1 MLHWMKLGVHMA
13 KVGEGSAPSRT
24 LGRGL
29 ALLEGVARTPKGAA
43 VTELAAAAGI
53 DKGTASRLLSTLR
66 QLGYVRQNPRDRR
79 YLLAGKVLM
88 LARGFDQQLNLVEIA
103 RPVLRRLQE
112 ETSQT
117 IYLAVREGDHVVY
130 VDQYDPNTDIR
141 LALAIGRSLPLHVT
155 AMGRAILAA
164 LPREDCERLLE
175 SLLAAT
181 DAASFPVDITH
192 ARDEINHAR
201 DAGWATVDRY
211 DDVTRIGA
219 AIVDAGGEPVGAVSV
234 AGPSFQMLSHID
246 RFSAQCTSA
255 AREISLL
262 LSK

>member
-1 MLHWMKLGVHMA
+1 MA
-13 KVGEGSAPSRT
+13 KEKEGSAPSRT

-29 ALLEGVARTPKGAA
+29 ALLEGVARKPNGAA
-43 VTELAAAAGI
+43 VTDLAAATGL
-53 DKGTASRLLSTLR
+53 DKGTTSRLLGALR

-88 LARGFDQQLNLVEIA
+88 LARGFDQQLNLVETA
-103 RPVLRRLQE
+103 RPVLRQLQV
-112 ETSQT
+112 ETAQT

-141 LALAIGRSLPLHVT
+141 LARAIGRSLPLHVT

-164 LPREDCERLLE
+164 LPQEECEKVLR

-181 DAASFPVDITH
+181 DAATFPVDITH

-201 DAGWATVDRY
+201 NAGWATVDRY
-211 DDVTRIGA
+211 DEVTRIGA
-219 AIVDAGGEPVGAVSV
+219 AIVDASGEPVGAMSV

-246 RFSAQCTSA
+246 KFSTQCTSA

>member
-1 MLHWMKLGVHMA
+1 MA
-13 KVGEGSAPSRT
+13 KESGGSAPSRT

-29 ALLEGVARTPKGAA
+29 ALLEGVARKPNGAA
-43 VTELAAAAGI
+43 VTDLAAATGL
-53 DKGTASRLLSTLR
+53 DKGTTSRLLGTLR

-103 RPVLRRLQE
+103 HPVLRRLQE

-117 IYLAVREGDHVVY
+117 IYLAVREGDQVVY
-130 VDQYDPNTDIR
+130 VDQHNPQTDIR
-141 LALAIGRSLPLHVT
+141 LAHAVGRSLPLHVT

-164 LPREDCERLLE
+164 LPEDECERVLT

-201 DAGWATVDRY
+201 AAGWATVDRY
-211 DDVTRIGA
+211 DEVVRIGA
-219 AIVDAGGEPVGAVSV
+219 AIVDAGGEPVGAMSV
-234 AGPSFQMLSHID
+234 AGPSFQMLPHID
-246 RFSAQCTSA
+246 ELTTKCTAA
-255 AREISLL
+255 AREISAL
-262 LSK
+262 LSN